1 MIHLY
6 LMRHGKTLFN
16 EKNIVQGWCDSLLTE
31 ASIQEATKLQERF
44 ASFQI
49 HKVYASPT
57 MRARQTAHCVVPSL
71 PIKQK
76 SQLMEINYG
85 YLEGESAQTL
95 ALFYPN
101 RYDFEHFEGFAGGE
115 SYHQAGPRFMQG
127 MRDIVAKASEGE
139 HILVVSHG
147 AIMTW
152 FLHQLDAS
160 ITTKVPNLHYAH
172 LTYDGE
178 FHIEKDLDQ

>member
-6 LMRHGKTLFN
+6 LMRHGETVFN
-16 EKNIVQGWCDSLLTE
+16 EKGIVQGWCDSLLTQ
-31 ASIQEATKLQERF
+31 ASIKKAEALQETF
-44 ASFQI
+44 KSLNIQ
-49 HKVYASPT
+49 KVYTSPT
-57 MRARQTAHCVVPSL
+57 MRARQTAHCVIPFL

-115 SYHQAGPRFMQG
+115 SYHQAGPRFVQG
-127 MRDIVAKASEGE
+127 IMEIVNEAKDDE
-139 HILVVSHG
+139 HLLIVSHG

-160 ITTKVPNLHYAH
+160 ITTKVPNLHYVY